1 MALTLAQLAVPQIVR
16 RKRSGRYSMRLREV
30 GKTSLIITIGLQTT
44 DRRIAM
50 NRLSELAATAKAF
63 LLDNNN
69 TSTEELREHLK
80 EMAEN
85 LLMSPAASYWSDL
98 MSDASANLKEL
109 SVSQA
114 FSVAQHGHI
123 VESLKMLK
131 AVEERLNGNSEPLLS
146 MVGNDQSITGHVAP
160 AKTAIFNPKEEPK
173 ALSWSELSSV
183 YRAEHMVNLKP
194 ASQADIVSAHK
205 TLNRFTGS
213 INWRTHSR
221 AEVTAM
227 RDSMIAEGLA
237 PSTVNKLLAKLSACI
252 NWAKLNGHINHD
264 YTKGLKLRGIESSRK
279 AFSEEELKAI
289 AKTVCEEPET
299 IKRLY
304 GQVAMITG
312 ARAGEVAQ
320 LLKEDIKEADGVWVI
335 DINDNGPKTLK
346 TKHSKRCVPLT
357 DGALGFAL
365 ADFLSHVE
373 GLSGP
378 SAPVFN
384 MSRDVA
390 SKWFNEKVL
399 PKAMNKTPDHVLHS
413 LRHTVAS
420 RLKVSGCSETDAE
433 SILGHASQ
441 SLSFSL
447 YGKGQA
453 IGRIAE
459 ALRVALKA

>member
-1 MALTLAQLAVPQIVR
+1 MER
-16 RKRSGRYSMRLREV
+16 MR
-30 GKTSLIITIGLQTT
+30 
-44 DRRIAM
+44 
-50 NRLSELAATAKAF
+50 ELAATAKAF
-63 LLDNNN
+63 MLDKIEA
-69 TSTEELREHLK
+69 SQEELRAHLK
-80 EMAEN
+80 DMAER
-85 LLMSPAASYWSDL
+85 LLTEPVESFWDGLTVSVL
-98 MSDASANLKEL
+98 EDAKADLKEL
-109 SVSQA
+109 SVIGRLTINQHRHLQDSLRVIEA
-114 FSVAQHGHI
+114 AQDRANGDASGLLKEVCSET
-123 VESLKMLK
+123 VETPTGYVK
-131 AVEERLNGNSEPLLS
+131 AVRQHEPEANGLHIPLNDSLEWSSLS
-146 MVGNDQSITGHVAP
+146 
-160 AKTAIFNPKEEPK
+160 AI
-173 ALSWSELSSV
+173 
-183 YRAEHMVNLKP
+183 YRNEHMVNLKP
-194 ASQADIVSAHK
+194 ASQADIMSAHK

-213 INWRTHSR
+213 INWNTHSR
-221 AEVTAM
+221 SEVASM

-279 AFSEEELKAI
+279 AFTEEELKAI
-289 AKTVCEEPET
+289 AKTVSEEPEDT
-299 IKRLY
+299 KRLF
-304 GQVAMITG
+304 GQVAMVTG

-320 LLKEDIKEADGVWVI
+320 LLKEDIKEVDGVWVI
-335 DINDNGPKTLK
+335 DINDSKEGVTLKTLK

-373 GLSGP
+373 SLSGP

-420 RLKVSGCSETDAE
+420 KLKVSGCSETDAE

-453 IGRIAE
+453 IKRIAE
-459 ALRVALKA
+459 ALREALS

>member
-1 MALTLAQLAVPQIVR
+1 MER
-16 RKRSGRYSMRLREV
+16 MR
-30 GKTSLIITIGLQTT
+30 
-44 DRRIAM
+44 
-50 NRLSELAATAKAF
+50 ELAATAKAF
-63 LLDNNN
+63 MLDKIEA
-69 TSTEELREHLK
+69 SQEELRAHLK
-80 EMAEN
+80 DMAER
-85 LLMSPAASYWSDL
+85 LLTEPVGSFWDGLSVSVL
-98 MSDASANLKEL
+98 EDAKADLKEL
-109 SVSQA
+109 SVIGRLTID
-114 FSVAQHGHI
+114 QHRHLQ
-123 VESLKMLK
+123 ESLRVIEAAQSRVHGDASGLLKEVCSDSVETPEGYVK
-131 AVEERLNGNSEPLLS
+131 AVRQHEPEANGLHIPLNDSLEWSSLS
-146 MVGNDQSITGHVAP
+146 AT
-160 AKTAIFNPKEEPK
+160 
-173 ALSWSELSSV
+173 
-183 YRAEHMVNLKP
+183 YRNEHMVNLKP

-213 INWRTHSR
+213 INWNTHSR

-289 AKTVCEEPET
+289 AKAVCEEPEA

-304 GQVAMITG
+304 GQVAMVTG

-320 LLKEDIKEADGVWVI
+320 LHKEDIKEVDGVWVI
-335 DINDNGPKTLK
+335 DINSSNGKTLK
-346 TKHSKRCVPLT
+346 TKHSARCVPLT
-357 DGALGFAL
+357 DGALGFSL
-365 ADFLSHVE
+365 TDFLSHVDS
-373 GLSGP
+373 LSDP
-378 SAPVFN
+378 LTPVFS

-453 IGRIAE
+453 INRIAE
-459 ALRVALKA
+459 SLKAALL

>member
-1 MALTLAQLAVPQIVR
+1 MER
-16 RKRSGRYSMRLREV
+16 MR
-30 GKTSLIITIGLQTT
+30 
-44 DRRIAM
+44 
-50 NRLSELAATAKAF
+50 ELATTAKAF
-63 LLDNNN
+63 MLDKIEA
-69 TSTEELREHLK
+69 SQEELRAHLK
-80 EMAEN
+80 DMAER
-85 LLMSPAASYWSDL
+85 LLTEPVGSFWDGLSVSVL
-98 MSDASANLKEL
+98 EDAKADLKEL
-109 SVSQA
+109 SVIGRLTID
-114 FSVAQHGHI
+114 QHRHLQ
-123 VESLKMLK
+123 ESLRVIEAAQSRVHGDASGLLK
-131 AVEERLNGNSEPLLS
+131 EVCSDSVETAEGYVKAEANGLHIPLNDSLEWSSLS
-146 MVGNDQSITGHVAP
+146 AT
-160 AKTAIFNPKEEPK
+160 
-173 ALSWSELSSV
+173 
-183 YRAEHMVNLKP
+183 YRNEHMVNLKP

-213 INWRTHSR
+213 ISWNTHSR

-320 LLKEDIKEADGVWVI
+320 ILKEDIKEADGVWVI

-346 TKHSKRCVPLT
+346 TKHSKRCIPLT

-453 IGRIAE
+453 INRIAE
-459 ALRVALKA
+459 SLKAALL

>member
-1 MALTLAQLAVPQIVR
+1 MER
-16 RKRSGRYSMRLREV
+16 MR
-30 GKTSLIITIGLQTT
+30 
-44 DRRIAM
+44 
-50 NRLSELAATAKAF
+50 ELAATAKAF
-63 LLDNNN
+63 MLDKIEA
-69 TSTEELREHLK
+69 SQEELRAHLK
-80 EMAEN
+80 DMAER
-85 LLMSPAASYWSDL
+85 LLTEPVGSFWDGLSVSVL
-98 MSDASANLKEL
+98 EDAKADLKEL
-109 SVSQA
+109 SVIGRLTID
-114 FSVAQHGHI
+114 QHRHLQ
-123 VESLKMLK
+123 ESLRVIEAAQSRVHGDASGLLK
-131 AVEERLNGNSEPLLS
+131 EVCGSEYLIRATNSDSVETPEGYVKAAPNGLHIPLNDSLEWSSLS
-146 MVGNDQSITGHVAP
+146 AT
-160 AKTAIFNPKEEPK
+160 
-173 ALSWSELSSV
+173 
-183 YRAEHMVNLKP
+183 YRNEHMVNLKP

-213 INWRTHSR
+213 INWNTHSR

-279 AFSEEELKAI
+279 AFSEEELQAI

-346 TKHSKRCVPLT
+346 TKHSKRCIPLT

-453 IGRIAE
+453 INRIAE
-459 ALRVALKA
+459 SLKAALL

>member
-1 MALTLAQLAVPQIVR
+1 MER
-16 RKRSGRYSMRLREV
+16 MR
-30 GKTSLIITIGLQTT
+30 
-44 DRRIAM
+44 
-50 NRLSELAATAKAF
+50 ELAATAKAF
-63 LLDNNN
+63 MLDKIEA
-69 TSTEELREHLK
+69 SQEELRAHLK
-80 EMAEN
+80 DMAER
-85 LLMSPAASYWSDL
+85 LLTEPVGSFWDGLSVSVL
-98 MSDASANLKEL
+98 EDAKADLKEL
-109 SVSQA
+109 SVIGRLTID
-114 FSVAQHGHI
+114 QHRHLQ
-123 VESLKMLK
+123 ESLRVIEAAQSRVHGDASGLLK
-131 AVEERLNGNSEPLLS
+131 EVCSDSVETPEGYVKAEANGLHIPLNDSLEWSSLS
-146 MVGNDQSITGHVAP
+146 AT
-160 AKTAIFNPKEEPK
+160 
-173 ALSWSELSSV
+173 
-183 YRAEHMVNLKP
+183 YRNEHMVNLKP

-213 INWRTHSR
+213 INWNTHSR

-279 AFSEEELKAI
+279 AFSEEELQAI

-346 TKHSKRCVPLT
+346 TKHSKRCIPLT

-453 IGRIAE
+453 INRIAE
-459 ALRVALKA
+459 SLKAALL

>member
-1 MALTLAQLAVPQIVR
+1 MER
-16 RKRSGRYSMRLREV
+16 MR
-30 GKTSLIITIGLQTT
+30 
-44 DRRIAM
+44 
-50 NRLSELAATAKAF
+50 ELAATAKAF
-63 LLDNNN
+63 MLDKIEA
-69 TSTEELREHLK
+69 SQEELRAHLK
-80 EMAEN
+80 DMAER
-85 LLMSPAASYWSDL
+85 LLTEPVGSFWDGLSVSVL
-98 MSDASANLKEL
+98 EDAKADLKEL
-109 SVSQA
+109 SVIGRLTID
-114 FSVAQHGHI
+114 QHRHLQ
-123 VESLKMLK
+123 ESLRVIEAAQSRVHGDASGLLK
-131 AVEERLNGNSEPLLS
+131 ELDGLE
-146 MVGNDQSITGHVAP
+146 
-160 AKTAIFNPKEEPK
+160 NPKGEDTGP
-173 ALSWSELSSV
+173 ALGPTSTQTPLATTPLTLNDSLEWSSLSAT
-183 YRAEHMVNLKP
+183 YRNEHMVNLKP
-194 ASQADIVSAHK
+194 ASQADIMSAHK

-289 AKTVCEEPET
+289 AKTVSEEPET

-304 GQVAMITG
+304 GQVAMVTG

-320 LLKEDIKEADGVWVI
+320 LHKEDIKKVDGVWAI
-335 DINDNGPKTLK
+335 DINSSNGKTLK
-346 TKHSKRCVPLT
+346 TKHSARCVPLT
-357 DGALGFAL
+357 DGALGFSL
-365 ADFLSHVE
+365 TDFLSHVDS
-373 GLSGP
+373 LSDP
-378 SAPVFN
+378 LTPVFS

-453 IGRIAE
+453 VGRIAE
-459 ALRVALKA
+459 ALGVALKA

>member
-1 MALTLAQLAVPQIVR
+1 
-16 RKRSGRYSMRLREV
+16 
-30 GKTSLIITIGLQTT
+30 
-44 DRRIAM
+44 M
-50 NRLSELAATAKAF
+50 NRMRELAATVKAF
-63 LLDNNN
+63 MLDHEEA
-69 TSTEELREHLK
+69 TKEELRAHLK
-80 EMAEN
+80 EMAEY
-85 LLMSPAASYWSDL
+85 LLIEPVASFWDGLSVSVLEDAKADL
-98 MSDASANLKEL
+98 REL
-109 SVSQA
+109 SVIGRLTIN
-114 FSVAQHGHI
+114 QHRHLQ
-123 VESLKMLK
+123 ESLRL
-131 AVEERLNGNSEPLLS
+131 VEAAQDRAHGDASGLIDFIPVTSS
-146 MVGNDQSITGHVAP
+146 VSSSP
-160 AKTAIFNPKEEPK
+160 AHSVTNQCQP
-173 ALSWSELSSV
+173 LSWSSLSET
-183 YRAEHMVNLKP
+183 YRTEHMVNLKP

-205 TLNRFTGS
+205 SLHRFITG
-213 INWRTHSR
+213 IDWRTHSR
-221 AEVTAM
+221 AQVTAV

-264 YTKGLKLRGIESSRK
+264 YTKGLKLKGIESSRK
-279 AFSEEELKAI
+279 AFTDDELKAI
-289 AKTVCEEPET
+289 AKTVSDEPEDT
-299 IKRLY
+299 KRLF
-304 GQVAMITG
+304 GQVAMVTG

-320 LLKEDIKEADGVWVI
+320 LLKEDIKKVEDVWVI
-335 DINDNGPKTLK
+335 DINDGGQRTLK

-357 DGALGFAL
+357 DGALGFSL
-365 ADFLSHVE
+365 AGFLSHVE
-373 GLSGP
+373 SLTDD

-453 IGRIAE
+453 INRIAE
-459 ALRVALKA
+459 SLKAALL